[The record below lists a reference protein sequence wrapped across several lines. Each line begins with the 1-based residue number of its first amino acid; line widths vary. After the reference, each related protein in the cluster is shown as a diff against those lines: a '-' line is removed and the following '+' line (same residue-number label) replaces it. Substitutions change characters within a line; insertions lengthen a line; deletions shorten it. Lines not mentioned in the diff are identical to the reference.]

1 MLARAY
7 ASLMTFI
14 VTVMTV
20 FAMSTPVLAA
30 CGDPVLGIPPWYR
43 GLTVSATNCEI
54 KPVGEKPGQNSLTK
68 FIWTVAL
75 NVIQSLLVIVAYVT
89 IFFIIKGGF
98 NYMTSMG
105 DSSSMA
111 NAKTTIKNAVIGL
124 VIALLSAS
132 IVNAITGAIK

>member
-1 MLARAY
+1 MFARAY
-7 ASLMTFI
+7 AALMTMI

-20 FAMSTPVLAA
+20 LAIATPAFAA
-30 CGDPVLGIPPWYR
+30 CGDSVLGIPPWYR
-43 GLTVSATNCEI
+43 GLTAANCEM
-54 KPVGEKPGQNSLTK
+54 KPVGDNADQVPLTK

-75 NVIQSLLVIVAYVT
+75 NVIQTLLVVVAYVT

-105 DSSSMA
+105 DSTSMA

-132 IVNAITGAIK
+132 IVNAITGAIR

>member
-7 ASLMTFI
+7 ASLMTLL

-20 FAMSTPVLAA
+20 FAIATPALAA
-30 CGDPVLGIPPWYR
+30 CGDPVLGIPPWHR
-43 GLTVSATNCEI
+43 GLTDAATCEI
-54 KPVGEKPGQNSLTK
+54 KPIGEQAGQTSLTK

-75 NVIQSLLVIVAYVT
+75 NIVQTLLVVVAYVT

-105 DSSSMA
+105 ESSSMA

-124 VIALLSAS
+124 IVALLSAS